1 MRSRRITAMRP
12 PVRCYHE
19 GMSDPVGNGGAGGGD
34 GPARQRSSIDDI
46 IDVYKRDVDR
56 TLLREQLRKTPDE
69 RVRELAQLE
78 RFADKLRDAVRRA
91 GA

>member
-1 MRSRRITAMRP
+1 MRP
-12 PVRCYHE
+12 RVRCYHE
-19 GMSDPVGNGGAGGGD
+19 GMSDPVGSAGAGGGD
-34 GPARQRSSIDDI
+34 RPAPRRSSIDDI

-69 RVRELAQLE
+69 RVRELMQLE
-78 RFADKLRDAVRRA
+78 RFADKLREAVRRA